1 VLYALFFFALLLLC
15 ISAFFGAVTIGDQVK
30 IIKDFGLFSM
40 TAFTVAYAV
49 ITGASL
55 LHKELSRK
63 TVYNILAKPVR
74 RGEFLCGKYLGML
87 ATVVLML
94 VIMGAG
100 LILFAACFSGAPD
113 PLLLYA
119 CFFIFLQLVIVCA
132 CSIFFSAIVVTPML
146 SGAFSFGLFLAGRSS
161 EYLLYF
167 VSSGGI
173 TGIGAK
179 LLRLAYHLL
188 PHLDTLDISN
198 QIVYGRAVGL
208 DFMAWSLAY
217 SAGYAGV
224 LIILAGFIFKRR
236 EFN

>member
-1 VLYALFFFALLLLC
+1 
-15 ISAFFGAVTIGDQVK
+15 
-30 IIKDFGLFSM
+30 
-40 TAFTVAYAV
+40 
-49 ITGASL
+49 
-55 LHKELSRK
+55 
-63 TVYNILAKPVR
+63 
-74 RGEFLCGKYLGML
+74 
-87 ATVVLML
+87 
-94 VIMGAG
+94 
-100 LILFAACFSGAPD
+100 
-113 PLLLYA
+113 
-119 CFFIFLQLVIVCA
+119 VIVCA